1 MRSFLAKH
9 WFLIV
14 LILTV
19 GSALLLPDVMR
30 HVTDPWQPGRT
41 VAISL
46 FLMAWTMPTRSLVEE
61 IRRPLASLWAILL
74 SYGLVPFCAWLIGFL
89 GPIPDVQVG
98 LILVASVPCTLSSAI
113 LWTRM
118 AGGNEAT
125 ALMTTMGTTFLS
137 WGLTTFWLYWL
148 TGAEIEI
155 DVSQMMQDLVLTLI
169 LPVIVGQLL
178 RRIPPCK
185 AFAERYKIP
194 ISIFSQFFVLAI
206 VLKAGVGVG
215 DKLHEANTWDTPM
228 VFLSSVVLAVSLHLF
243 ALASGWFS
251 CGWLGFDRG
260 RQIAVAFSASQKTL
274 QISVLLFDRFY
285 SEKYPYAIMPLLFYH
300 VGQLLLDT
308 AIAKRIAKN
317 GAAAPAPDDL
327 EASA

>member
-1 MRSFLAKH
+1 MRSFLGRH

-14 LILTV
+14 LTLTV
-19 GSALLLPDVMR
+19 GSALAFPGLMHPL
-30 HVTDPWQPGRT
+30 TDRWEPRRT
-41 VAISL
+41 IAISL
-46 FLMAWTMPTRSLVEE
+46 FLMAWTMPTRSLFEE
-61 IRRPLASLWAILL
+61 FRRPLASLWAVVL
-74 SYGLVPFCAWLIGFL
+74 SYGLVPLCAWLIGFL

-98 LILVASVPCTLSSAI
+98 LVLVASVPCTLSSAI
-113 LWTRM
+113 LWTRL
-118 AGGNEAT
+118 AGGNDAT
-125 ALMTTMGTTFLS
+125 ALLTTMGTTFLS

-148 TGAEIEI
+148 TGAQIEF
-155 DVSQMMQDLVLTLI
+155 DVGQMMLDLVVTLI

-215 DKLHEANTWDTPM
+215 DKLHEENTWDAPM
-228 VFLSSVVLAVSLHLF
+228 IFLSSVVLAVALHLF
-243 ALASGWFS
+243 ALASGWFTS
-251 CGWLGFDRG
+251 GWLGFDRG

-274 QISVLLFDRFY
+274 QISVLLFDKFY
-285 SEKYPYAIMPLLFYH
+285 IETYPYAIMPLLFYH

-308 AIAKRIAKN
+308 AIAKRISK
-317 GAAAPAPDDL
+317 GGAAPAPDDL